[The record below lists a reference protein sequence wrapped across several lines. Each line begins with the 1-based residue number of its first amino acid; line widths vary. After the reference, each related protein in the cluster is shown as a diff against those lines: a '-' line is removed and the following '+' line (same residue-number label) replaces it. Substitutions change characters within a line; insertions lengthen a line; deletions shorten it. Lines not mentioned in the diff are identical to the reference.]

1 MHCWAV
7 STRVI
12 IRVKASIMPGIFVKN
27 MIKHVLTLFKTH
39 FWCDEICFMTRL
51 ENDEVKRRWHVMPW
65 AKQHDMVTLTRKK
78 VWQRPA
84 QLWWFELF
92 SWCTISLK
100 KDKKNRKRTKKGRI
114 ASAAVRVAAKI
125 FVFVFS
131 RNYQFRVSRNFN
143 KTQNQNFCEIFAK
156 FEGNFAKCEI
166 LDKYN

>member
-1 MHCWAV
+1 M

-100 KDKKNRKRTKKGRI
+100 KDKKIEREPKKGELHQLQLGWLR
-114 ASAAVRVAAKI
+114 K
-125 FVFVFS
+125 FS
-131 RNYQFRVSRNFN
+131 FSCFREIINFA
-143 KTQNQNFCEIFAK
+143 FCEILTKHKIKIFAK
-156 FEGNFAKCEI
+156 FLRNSKEISRNAK
-166 LDKYN
+166 Y